1 MDSEDFRWVVL
12 AIQIQHQVGGN
23 LAPKCA
29 NGGPDDPRAGATA
42 PPRPGALLRVGCRPY
57 ILVGLPIVFTL
68 YLATFRGA
76 YLQPLYTTKMGL
88 AMVTLAVILL
98 GIGFLVIKKMVKV
111 EA

>member
-23 LAPKCA
+23 LAEVLLTVA
-29 NGGPDDPRAGATA
+29 QTMRERVQLHRHVRALSAEGRLSA
-42 PPRPGALLRVGCRPY
+42 Y

-98 GIGFLVIKKMVKV
+98 GIGSLVMKKMVKV